1 MFGTLGVPDP
11 ARGFLFDLDGVLT
24 QTAKQHAAA
33 WKLMFD
39 EFLAQHARDTGTQFV
54 PFDSGADYDTYV
66 DGKPRLA
73 GTLSFLA
80 SRHIALPTGT
90 SADPPGTATVH

>member
-11 ARGFLFDLDGVLT
+11 ARGLLFDLDGVLT

-39 EFLAQHARDTGTQFV
+39 EFLAQRAKDTGGTFV
-54 PFDSGADYDTYV
+54 PFDSGADVVELLD
-66 DGKPRLA
+66 R
-73 GTLSFLA
+73 S
-80 SRHIALPTGT
+80 
-90 SADPPGTATVH
+90 